1 MPEEM
6 VAPRVASLLGFFG
19 FSHSDFLNQNNKLS
33 DSFITSSAISLLLF
47 TVKNN
52 LFQTFSTEAAM
63 TSIHN
68 HLREIVRMN
77 TARQPTL
84 PNHPKVAR
92 TRRSGD
98 TESCATVT
106 PITIHPNHP
115 IHLDQALVARVL
127 QGNPIAIRRLETRVK
142 PYVENFASDPFWAD
156 YTVAFQRGMDLI
168 SRDHYASLRRW
179 NPQVR
184 SLSQHID
191 YLLRFE
197 LREEM
202 AQRRTMVRH
211 SLDLIAA
218 IKASV
223 NDLSDTHYWLLS
235 KILIDGIR
243 PKRLMSMMSLCPDL
257 RLTSIGSI
265 GSTYSRALRRLLVVC
280 PIEYQS
286 TVAEFIHTRQ
296 RSGRYR

>member
-1 MPEEM
+1 
-6 VAPRVASLLGFFG
+6 
-19 FSHSDFLNQNNKLS
+19 
-33 DSFITSSAISLLLF
+33 
-47 TVKNN
+47 
-52 LFQTFSTEAAM
+52 
-63 TSIHN
+63 
-68 HLREIVRMN
+68 MN
-77 TARQPTL
+77 TVRHLAFPASPQAT
-84 PNHPKVAR
+84 PN
-92 TRRSGD
+92 RRPSD
-98 TESCATVT
+98 TQSYATVT

-115 IHLDQALVARVL
+115 IHLDQALVARAL
-127 QGNPIAIRRLETRVK
+127 QGNPIAIRRLETRIK

-202 AQRRTMVRH
+202 AQRRTTVRQ
-211 SLDLIAA
+211 SLNLIKA

-243 PKRLMSMMSLCPDL
+243 PKRLISIMSQCPDL
-257 RLTSIGSI
+257 RLTSLGSI
-265 GSTYSRALRRLLVVC
+265 GSTYSRALRRLLMVC

>member
-1 MPEEM
+1 
-6 VAPRVASLLGFFG
+6 
-19 FSHSDFLNQNNKLS
+19 
-33 DSFITSSAISLLLF
+33 
-47 TVKNN
+47 
-52 LFQTFSTEAAM
+52 
-63 TSIHN
+63 
-68 HLREIVRMN
+68 MN
-77 TARQPTL
+77 TAHHLAFPANPQAT
-84 PNHPKVAR
+84 PNHHP
-92 TRRSGD
+92 SD
-98 TESCATVT
+98 TQSDATVT

-127 QGNPIAIRRLETRVK
+127 QGNPSAIRRLEARVR

-156 YTVAFQRGMDLI
+156 YTVAFQRGIDLI
-168 SRDHYASLRRW
+168 ARNHYASLRRW

-202 AQRRTMVRH
+202 AQRRTTIRQ
-211 SLDLIAA
+211 SLDLIKA

-243 PKRLMSMMSLCPDL
+243 PKRLVSMMSQCPDL
-257 RLTSIGSI
+257 RLTSLGSI

-280 PIEYQS
+280 PIEYRS
-286 TVAEFIHTRQ
+286 TVAEFIHIRQ